1 MSIVFIL
8 ENIFTNHIRYI
19 FDFMLF
25 KNSFGIL
32 LVPNAS
38 FDYFFHSLIK
48 IYMFI
53 TS

>member
-25 KNSFGIL
+25 KNSFGKL
-32 LVPNAS
+32 LIIIAS
-38 FDYFFHSLIK
+38 LDYFFHSLITTY
-48 IYMFI
+48 IFI
-53 TS
+53 TN